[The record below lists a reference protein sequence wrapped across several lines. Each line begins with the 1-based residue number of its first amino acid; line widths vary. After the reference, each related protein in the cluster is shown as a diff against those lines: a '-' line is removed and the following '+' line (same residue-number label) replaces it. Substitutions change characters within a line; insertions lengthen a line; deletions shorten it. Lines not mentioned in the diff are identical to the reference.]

1 MSIRELI
8 ASKEDAYFGNGVP
21 EEQIRAAEE
30 KLSLSF
36 AADYR
41 EYLSTVGLAM
51 FDGHELTG
59 IGKAERTDVVSVTM
73 QMKAL
78 QDDIPAD
85 WYVVENENMDG
96 AAIWQDSKG
105 RIFFNKKLEFCSL
118 SEFIADL

>member
-8 ASKEDAYFGNGVP
+8 ATKEDACFGNGVS
-21 EEQIRAAEE
+21 EKQIKAAEE
-30 KLSLSF
+30 SLLLSF

-59 IGKAERTDVVSVTM
+59 IGKAEHTDVVSVTK

-78 QDDIPAD
+78 KEDIPAD
-85 WYVVENENMDG
+85 WYVIENENMDG

-105 RIFFNKKLEFCSL
+105 RIFFNKKQEYSSL

>member
-8 ASKEDAYFGNGVP
+8 AAKEDACFGNGVS

-30 KLSLSF
+30 SLSLSF
-36 AADYR
+36 ATDYR
-41 EYLSTVGLAM
+41 EYLATVGLAM

-59 IGKAERTDVVSVTM
+59 IGKAERTNVVSVTE
-73 QMKAL
+73 QMKSL
-78 QDDIPAD
+78 KEDVPAD
-85 WYVVENENMDG
+85 WYVIENENMDG

-105 RIFFNKKLEFCSL
+105 CIYFNRKQEYSSL